1 MIPAAVADSPGVDVH
16 VGGQAAMWIDMSE
29 RVESRLPW
37 FIGGVLLL
45 SVALLKLLG
54 DRNWWLPGRLD
65 RRLPNLD
72 VEGGVGCRR
81 PTTSPAA
88 GRPSP
93 ACPVRPAP
101 AGRPWSTNLMGVAGG
116 GLCGVVAGQ
125 PDRRPSRPAGTD
137 PAGDLVC
144 DRPARVVASGP

>member
-72 VEGGVGCRR
+72 VEGGEGPVA
-81 PTTSPAA
+81 SAALWPASQTA
-88 GRPSP
+88 GPR
-93 ACPVRPAP
+93 VRPAP
-101 AGRPWSTNLMGVAGG
+101 I
-116 GLCGVVAGQ
+116 
-125 PDRRPSRPAGTD
+125 RPAISSAIGL
-137 PAGDLVC
+137 PG
-144 DRPARVVASGP
+144 S